1 MAFGYVAVARN
12 LGGWLARHDMSRISG
27 LDATR
32 PAVQIGGG
40 LVLLLAAY
48 ALANV
53 FEMAGP
59 LFGVFG
65 GLFLFV
71 AIAATM
77 AAISV
82 GLGAVI
88 LSRAGQS
95 PDFTRRP
102 WRRSASDPKEPS
114 DASAGS

>member
-1 MAFGYVAVARN
+1 
-12 LGGWLARHDMSRISG
+12 MSRISG